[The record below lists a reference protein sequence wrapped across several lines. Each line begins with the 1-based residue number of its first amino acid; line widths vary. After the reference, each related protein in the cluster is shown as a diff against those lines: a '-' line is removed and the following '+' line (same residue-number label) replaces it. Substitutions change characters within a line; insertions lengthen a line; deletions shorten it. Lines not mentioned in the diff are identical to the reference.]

1 MYIILILCTLLLVLF
16 ILRAL
21 FYIANLNNNTNTF
34 GSEVKRLKTII
45 CMGSG
50 GHTAE
55 MLRILDKMNTSCYS
69 PRLYV
74 IANSDKTS
82 ETKVNS
88 FENEGLID
96 NPDTDYSIVKISRS
110 RQVSQSYISSVW
122 TTLFSIMTS
131 IPMVFKYKPDL
142 IICNGPGTCIPIC
155 LIAFIMNLLYMSNC
169 KIVFIESICR
179 VRTLSLTGKILLYI
193 ANVFVVQWKQLL
205 CYSRAKYFGRLT

>member
-1 MYIILILCTLLLVLF
+1 MLSALLLVLF
-16 ILRAL
+16 MLRAL
-21 FYIANLNNNTNTF
+21 FYIVKLNDNNNTF

-55 MLRILDKMNTSCYS
+55 MLRILNKMNTSCYN

-88 FENEGLID
+88 FENEGLIN
-96 NPDTDYSIVKISRS
+96 NPGTDYSIAKINRS

-131 IPMVFKYKPDL
+131 IPIVFKYKPDL

-155 LIAFIMNLLYMSNC
+155 LIAFIMNLLYISNC

-179 VRTLSLTGKILLYI
+179 VRTLSLSGKILLYI
-193 ANVFVVQWKQLL
+193 SDVFVVQWKQLL